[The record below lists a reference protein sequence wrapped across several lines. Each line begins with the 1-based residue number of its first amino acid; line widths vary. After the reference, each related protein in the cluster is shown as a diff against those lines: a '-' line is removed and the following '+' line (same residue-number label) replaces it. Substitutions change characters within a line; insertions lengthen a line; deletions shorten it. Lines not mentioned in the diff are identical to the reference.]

1 MVLGLREE
9 VTMDEG
15 AAVRTKQDL
24 IDHTGSA
31 WDDFVTYVDGL
42 TMEQWT
48 VPRDEAGWSVKDHVS
63 HVTLWDRAVIRR
75 LRHNVPLAE
84 TLGISTGAWADE
96 SVDPMNEEIRRL
108 ALADAVDRVCADRDA
123 TWIEVV
129 SLLEDLDEAQLARSG
144 EEAGLA
150 VGTAPLSGS
159 VLTVLASYWGDHYR
173 EHLEAIK
180 EIVADESEPESG

>member
-1 MVLGLREE
+1 M
-9 VTMDEG
+9 MDEG
-15 AAVRTKQDL
+15 AAVRTKQEL

-42 TMEQWT
+42 TTEQWT
-48 VPRDEAGWSVKDHVS
+48 GPRDAAGWSVKDHVS
-63 HVTLWDRAVIRR
+63 HVTLWDRAVINR
-75 LRHNVPLAE
+75 LRHNVPMEE
-84 TLGISTGAWADE
+84 TLGISAGAWADE
-96 SVDPMNEEIRRL
+96 SVDPMNEEVRRL
-108 ALADAVDRVCADRDA
+108 TLADAVDRVCADRDA

-129 SLLEDLDEAQLARSG
+129 SLLEDLSEKQLARSG

-173 EHLEAIK
+173 EHLEVIK
-180 EIVADESEPESG
+180 AIVADASEPETG